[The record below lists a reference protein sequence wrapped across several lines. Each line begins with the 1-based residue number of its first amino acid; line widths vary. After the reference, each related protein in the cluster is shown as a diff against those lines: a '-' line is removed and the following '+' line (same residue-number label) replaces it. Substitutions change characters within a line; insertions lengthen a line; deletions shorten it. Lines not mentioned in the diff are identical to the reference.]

1 MKDTPGLHRRTDREQ
16 VVGFDKRLSAEAVA
30 SNKAY
35 TKAMQTDTIKLKD
48 TYIVNKLSAKGKNYK
63 VVDKTTGVEY
73 EFSPGTRIQDSEV
86 FAGKGTRHPL
96 HEGVAEELT
105 EQYGGRVSDWQH
117 AKGFGTLLDPDTG
130 EELEAEVHWFQAKDV
145 GKVKFKVKE
154 WLDEG

>member
-48 TYIVNKLSAKGKNYK
+48 TYIVKKLSAKGKNYK

-105 EQYGGRVSDWQH
+105 ERRTSI
-117 AKGFGTLLDPDTG
+117 
-130 EELEAEVHWFQAKDV
+130 
-145 GKVKFKVKE
+145 
-154 WLDEG
+154 